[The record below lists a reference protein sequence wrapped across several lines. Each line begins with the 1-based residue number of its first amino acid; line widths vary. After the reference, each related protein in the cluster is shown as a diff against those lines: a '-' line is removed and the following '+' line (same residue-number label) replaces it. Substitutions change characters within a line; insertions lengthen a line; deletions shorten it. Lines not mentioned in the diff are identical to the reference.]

1 MSEIMRP
8 ILEIAVIIPGML
20 LAYLPVKACLRQA
33 PFKLGLWMFPLLLGI
48 SLSGGI
54 VCYYFQIMTT
64 LFLIPVLLFLMLLY
78 HKTLQISIWKSS
90 SIFLAVCAVFACV
103 KSLSRAVNAI
113 MIFEPDIAEK
123 QLWLC
128 VKAGIFYNLICLS
141 FVLIAWYPA
150 THMVRILIADE
161 NFAQTWYIFWIL
173 PLIFIGLN
181 QFMVPKYQ
189 STLYTGR
196 ILQIYIVVSIVLLI
210 ILTLFYAI
218 FLMMALSLNKNAR
231 LQQEI
236 ISFLCS
242 APDMTIFV
250 RLLKRQ
256 DRYVTISGIIIFSW
270 LHWQKK
276 VIWKKLKNIFP
287 VPIEKC
293 QVLISISAIIRL
305 WTVYLDIIRIMQ
317 NKKVFLFWHRLIFQI
332 TFWGMRWIYV

>member
-20 LAYLPVKACLRQA
+20 LAYLPVKTCLRQA

-141 FVLIAWYPA
+141 FVLIAWYLP
-150 THMVRILIADE
+150 RI
-161 NFAQTWYIFWIL
+161 WYGF
-173 PLIFIGLN
+173 
-181 QFMVPKYQ
+181 
-189 STLYTGR
+189 
-196 ILQIYIVVSIVLLI
+196 
-210 ILTLFYAI
+210 
-218 FLMMALSLNKNAR
+218 
-231 LQQEI
+231 
-236 ISFLCS
+236 
-242 APDMTIFV
+242 
-250 RLLKRQ
+250 
-256 DRYVTISGIIIFSW
+256 
-270 LHWQKK
+270 
-276 VIWKKLKNIFP
+276 
-287 VPIEKC
+287 
-293 QVLISISAIIRL
+293 
-305 WTVYLDIIRIMQ
+305 
-317 NKKVFLFWHRLIFQI
+317 
-332 TFWGMRWIYV
+332 